1 MTDSALLDVNV
12 LVALAWPH
20 HLHHSRAH
28 AWLGS
33 HPGEFL
39 TTPITESAL
48 IRLSLNRTVTGTDVT
63 PGEVLALVT
72 AVRRHPQHR
81 FLPDDSSLA
90 APHISLSRLAT
101 ARQTTDLHL
110 VNLCALHG
118 VVLLTLDR
126 SIIEMLEPVDRR
138 HVAVLESAS

>member
-1 MTDSALLDVNV
+1 MADDALLDVNV
-12 LVALAWPH
+12 LVALAWPQ

-33 HPGEFL
+33 HPGKFL

-48 IRLSLNRTVTGTDVT
+48 IRLSLNRTVTGSDVT
-63 PGEVLALVT
+63 PGEVLALVA

-90 APHISLSRLAT
+90 APLISMSRLAT

-110 VNLCALHG
+110 VNLCALHS
-118 VVLLTLDR
+118 VVLITLDR
-126 SIIEMLEPVDRR
+126 RVTEMLEPADRR
-138 HVAVLESAS
+138 HVVVLEPGS

>member
-1 MTDSALLDVNV
+1 MTDDALLDVNV
-12 LVALAWPH
+12 LIALVWPH

-33 HPGEFL
+33 HPGGFL

-48 IRLSLNRTVTGTDVT
+48 IRLSLNRTVTGTDVS
-63 PGEVLALVT
+63 PGEVLALV
-72 AVRRHPQHR
+72 AAIRRHPQHR

-90 APHISLSRLAT
+90 APHISISRLAT

-118 VVLLTLDR
+118 IVLITLDR
-126 SIIEMLEPVDRR
+126 GITEMLEPVDRR
-138 HVAVLESAS
+138 HVAVLEPAS

>member
-1 MTDSALLDVNV
+1 MTDDALLDVNV

-33 HPGEFL
+33 QSAEFL

-63 PGEVLALVT
+63 PGEVLALVA

-118 VVLLTLDR
+118 VVLITLDR
-126 SIIEMLEPVDRR
+126 GIIEMLEPVDRR